1 MSSESWV
8 QLIKQVAEEQ
18 GFEVSKGVAS
28 FTINID
34 KWHSVAYQLKINS
47 AGYVQAHQWEGD
59 EESSAWGRAVYSIR
73 SFSDAVIFCQILI
86 NSSSIRGNRKSFS

>member
-1 MSSESWV
+1 MSSENWV

-18 GFEVSKGVAS
+18 GFEVSRGEAS

-34 KWHSVAYQLKINS
+34 KWHAVAYQLKTNR

-59 EESSAWGRAVYSIR
+59 EENSNWGRAVYSIR
-73 SFSDAVIFCQILI
+73 SFSDAVTFCQILI
-86 NSSSIRGNRKSFS
+86 NSSSIRGNRKTHS